1 MKASTVYL
9 VRLEPSE
16 SMHLKNIQTGEVYE
30 SYIFLAKSLSIDD
43 FEEITGDEYKKAVAD
58 REKDREKKELEKVEK
73 ERK

>member
-1 MKASTVYL
+1 MKTEIIQVVKL
-9 VRLEPSE
+9 NPE
-16 SMHLKNIQTGEVYE
+16 SGMHLKNKKTGEIYE
-30 SYIFLAKSLSIDD
+30 NYIYLAKSLSAEN